1 MPSIKSLYPRA
12 WDNRPPKNS
21 PVLKKARK
29 HFFRAVATNFLYLQF
44 LFLGLFCYVF
54 ASLFLQASH
63 IHDLHVAFVDY
74 DGGAI
79 GQAVRGAH
87 ASLQGQS
94 FPSLI
99 ERSPSDFPTT
109 TDLLEAVCKTR
120 YWGALYVTQGAS
132 SRLQEA
138 LTGSAAASAYNN
150 TDVMAYIWNEAM
162 YAPTVDSAISAS
174 LQLLSGAARVAYS
187 TGKGAGNITS
197 VSGLAALSVFADP
210 WELQSINIQP
220 TTQGSRAIYN
230 TVVIILILIQEF
242 FYLGTINGLY
252 AQFKLYARID
262 PYRIIVVRNVIS
274 LSYTFIGS
282 LCVIST
288 IWAFKSG
295 WHINGNQFVLS
306 WVALWLFA
314 HINFLTLD
322 VFTIWLPPPFVPMA
336 LVSWIIFNVTS
347 ILLPFD
353 LSPAFYRIG
362 YMFPAHELY
371 QVLIDIW
378 SRGCNP
384 QLHYALPILFTWEL
398 VTLILSALGVF
409 RRCHFAMLGE
419 ELQEKEFKERLDA
432 AVAFEMVR
440 MNEMKQKHPEPAKP
454 ESEGEPKETLSEKA
468 ISEGGDEEEIVREE
482 LALVL
487 EQVNTR
493 QRREQ
498 EKASA
503 TCNFGPAFN
512 LPFNH
517 GSGGDA

>member
-1 MPSIKSLYPRA
+1 
-12 WDNRPPKNS
+12 
-21 PVLKKARK
+21 
-29 HFFRAVATNFLYLQF
+29 
-44 LFLGLFCYVF
+44 
-54 ASLFLQASH
+54 
-63 IHDLHVAFVDY
+63 
-74 DGGAI
+74 
-79 GQAVRGAH
+79 
-87 ASLQGQS
+87 
-94 FPSLI
+94 
-99 ERSPSDFPTT
+99 
-109 TDLLEAVCKTR
+109 
-120 YWGALYVTQGAS
+120 
-132 SRLQEA
+132 
-138 LTGSAAASAYNN
+138 
-150 TDVMAYIWNEAM
+150 
-162 YAPTVDSAISAS
+162 
-174 LQLLSGAARVAYS
+174 
-187 TGKGAGNITS
+187 
-197 VSGLAALSVFADP
+197 
-210 WELQSINIQP
+210 
-220 TTQGSRAIYN
+220 
-230 TVVIILILIQEF
+230 LILIQEF

-262 PYRIIVVRNVIS
+262 PYRIIVARNVIS
-274 LSYTFIGS
+274 LSYTLIGS

-419 ELQEKEFKERLDA
+419 ELQGKEFKERLDA

-517 GSGGDA
+517 GSGDDA